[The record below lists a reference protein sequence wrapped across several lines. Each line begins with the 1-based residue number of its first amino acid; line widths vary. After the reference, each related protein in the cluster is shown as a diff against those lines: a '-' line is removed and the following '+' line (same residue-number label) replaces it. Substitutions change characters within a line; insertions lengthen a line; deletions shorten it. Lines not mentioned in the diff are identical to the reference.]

1 MSFLQRR
8 FDCVVVVGV
17 VKRRPNHAKAAMF
30 RSFVDFF
37 YKKSIFY
44 VFER

>member
-30 RSFVDFF
+30 RCGFLLQKVNILRF
-37 YKKSIFY
+37 
-44 VFER
+44 